1 MNIEIDRDTLLDP
14 LSNVAGI
21 VERKLSLPI
30 LSNILLEGSKDNLRF
45 TATDLEMQ
53 VSLSVRTKLEDT
65 FETTISARKIL
76 DITRALPEK
85 TKLNIQINDT
95 TVLVKAL
102 KSKFN
107 LQT

>member
-53 VSLSVRTKLEDT
+53 ISLSVQTKLEEM
-65 FETTISARKIL
+65 FNEANY
-76 DITRALPEK
+76 TRP
-85 TKLNIQINDT
+85 
-95 TVLVKAL
+95 
-102 KSKFN
+102 
-107 LQT
+107 

>member
-1 MNIEIDRDTLLDP
+1 MNIEIDRDTLLNP

-30 LSNILLEGSKDNLRF
+30 LSNILLEGTKENLTF

-53 VSLSVRTKLEDT
+53 ISLTVQAKLEDS

-85 TKLNIQINDT
+85 S
-95 TVLVKAL
+95 A
-102 KSKFN
+102 
-107 LQT
+107 

>member
-30 LSNILLEGSKDNLRF
+30 LSNILLEGSQGNLRF

-53 VSLSVRTKLEDT
+53 ISLSVDTKLEDS

-85 TKLNIQINDT
+85 
-95 TVLVKAL
+95 
-102 KSKFN
+102 SK
-107 LQT
+107 